1 MDLKKWFLA
10 LAAALS
16 GVLALLLLFRESVAA
31 QGVRDGISLCLASVI
46 PALFPFFAAS
56 QLLVS
61 LGAAEV
67 LGRAAGPLFRRLFGM
82 GGAGASAFLLGLIGG
97 YPVGAKTTES
107 LVRQGLLAPEDG
119 ALLLTFCNNAGP
131 AFILGIAGSGVFQS
145 ARAGMW
151 LYLIH
156 AAAAT
161 AVGLFFCFI
170 RKCIMKPE
178 TSCFV
183 QVSGTSCNSP
193 AAGRRRPSPSPA
205 AAFNGAVRGGVT
217 AMAGVCGFVIF
228 FLVVLRLA
236 ESFLGTLPPMAA
248 GFVEL
253 TNGIL
258 RLTAD
263 RAGFISAAAL
273 LGWGGLSV
281 HCQTAAV
288 LGGSGVSLR
297 WYLPAKAAQALLS
310 AALAAAVWRWV
321 L

>member
-1 MDLKKWFLA
+1 MDLKKWLVT
-10 LAAALS
+10 LAAVLS
-16 GVLALLLLFRESVAA
+16 GALALLLLFRESVAA
-31 QGVRDGISLCLASVI
+31 QGVRDGIELCLTSVI

-61 LGAAEV
+61 PGAAEV
-67 LGRAAGPLFRRLFGM
+67 LGRAAGPLFRRLFGV

-107 LVRQGLLAPEDG
+107 LVRQGLLTPEDG
-119 ALLLTFCNNAGP
+119 VLLLTFCNNAGP
-131 AFILGIAGSGVFQS
+131 AFILSIVGSGVFHS
-145 ARAGMW
+145 PRAGVW
-151 LYLIH
+151 LYLLH
-156 AAAAT
+156 AASAT
-161 AVGLFFCFI
+161 AVGLVFCFI

-183 QVSGTSCNSP
+183 QVSGTSCNFP
-193 AAGRRRPSPSPA
+193 AAGRRKPSPSPA
-205 AAFNGAVRGGVT
+205 AAFIGAVRGGVT

-236 ESFLGTLPPMAA
+236 ESFLGTLPPIAA

-310 AALAAAVWRWV
+310 AAMAAAVGRWA